1 MGYRYDHN
9 GHLTDEKIKALEA
22 RIETLTNA
30 ITLENST
37 ETYRQ
42 IGTLQIKV
50 AALKRNSTSEVM
62 DWGVRI
68 LSNTKDKY

>member
-9 GHLTDEKIKALEA
+9 GHLTEEKIKALEA
-22 RIETLTNA
+22 RIEALTDA

-50 AALKRNSTSEVM
+50 ASLKRNSTSEVM

>member
-9 GHLTDEKIKALEA
+9 GHLTEEKIKALEA
-22 RIETLTNA
+22 RIEALTDA

>member
-22 RIETLTNA
+22 RIETLTDA
-30 ITLENST
+30 ITLDNST
-37 ETYRQ
+37 ETHRL

-50 AALKRNSTSEVM
+50 AALKRNSQSEVM

-68 LSNTKDKY
+68 ISNTKDKF